1 MHPHILIVLLGH
13 DLISRVHTLMR
24 RIGHG
29 ELVVELQR
37 WSRKVLEAA
46 AKIRWDSQLALSDC
60 LNVEGTPLPFSEKQ
74 RSECGKQYAEEPD
87 GHEIIADREQQ
98 VGPPRLTGCFA
109 SLRPRYLRRKL
120 HEEFPREIWKTA
132 FCSDYRRL
140 VIQNHFHK
148 CTKSCFKKILDQFS
162 AFFCFDRKFLS

>member
-1 MHPHILIVLLGH
+1 MESQSVGSCCEDSLGQSIGFVRLLEC
-13 DLISRVHTLMR
+13 R
-24 RIGHG
+24 RYTFA
-29 ELVVELQR
+29 V
-37 WSRKVLEAA
+37 
-46 AKIRWDSQLALSDC
+46 
-60 LNVEGTPLPFSEKQ
+60 SEKQ
-74 RSECGKQYAEEPD
+74 RSECGKQYAEVPLQATEPD

-162 AFFCFDRKFLS
+162 AFFVFDRKFLS